1 MAEVLDINILCKKI
15 WNFDLIKNSVKNYNM
30 DIKTITCID
39 NWMWENEENIME
51 SYLIEEKLNQ
61 NKIIIIHF
69 ESLEFKEVGLY
80 IEKYEKKYLY
90 NFRINIEGYPELSY
104 GIINEENKFFC
115 EKLYDE
121 ILSLKEDCMEIIGI
135 GIETDFYYSEN
146 LKEIISK
153 SKNIDSWIIYDNV
166 DIRIFQNY
174 KEKYIGEQKIKL
186 FEKKNKL
193 FKINIMIKA
202 SKG

>member
-1 MAEVLDINILCKKI
+1 MAEVLDVNILCKKI

-61 NKIIIIHF
+61 NKIIIINF

-90 NFRINIEGYPELSY
+90 NFWINIEGYPELSY

>member
-15 WNFDLIKNSVKNYNM
+15 WNLNLIQNNAKNYNM
-30 DIKTITCID
+30 NIKTITCID
-39 NWMWENEENIME
+39 NWMWENEQNIMGN
-51 SYLIEEKLNQ
+51 YLIEERLNQ
-61 NKIIIIHF
+61 NKIIIINF

-90 NFRINIEGYPELSY
+90 NFWINIEGYPELSY

-115 EKLYDE
+115 EKLYDG

-146 LKEIISK
+146 LKEILSK

-166 DIRIFQNY
+166 DISIFQNY

-186 FEKKNKL
+186 FEKKE
-193 FKINIMIKA
+193 
-202 SKG
+202 